1 MTDSERDS
9 AWVTDAL
16 RASSEDARPRDDCP
30 MPDRIWAAV
39 QLELPL
45 EERLAIID
53 HTTTC
58 QVCAEAWRLSMELAA
73 EGATAAL
80 PKPGREESNLQAIG
94 RDDLTRTPFNRAGIL
109 TTAKSRLA
117 WAAIAASL
125 VVITGLVFALRS
137 SLTDEPVLRAPE
149 TGDIRSLV
157 AERGQIPRDDFRL
170 EWSAG
175 PSGAR
180 YDLTVTTSDLE
191 VIVDVRGLDRPEY
204 RIAPERLADVPPGAR
219 VFWRVSARTSDGATV
234 SSRTFE
240 TTVR

>member
-9 AWVTDAL
+9 AWLTDAL

-30 MPDRIWAAV
+30 APDRIWAAV

-53 HTTTC
+53 HLASC

-73 EGATAAL
+73 EGTTV
-80 PKPGREESNLQAIG
+80 KP
-94 RDDLTRTPFNRAGIL
+94 DDRTPAPFNRAAIL
-109 TTAKSRLA
+109 TTAKSRPA

-125 VVITGLVFALRS
+125 GVIAGLVFVLRS
-137 SLTDEPVLRAPE
+137 SLTDEPVLRAPANGAIE
-149 TGDIRSLV
+149 SLV
-157 AERGQIPRDDFRL
+157 GERGQIPRDDFRL

-175 PSGAR
+175 PPGAR
-180 YDLTVTTSDLE
+180 YDLTMTTSDLE
-191 VIVDVRGLDRPEY
+191 VIVDVRGLDRTEY

-219 VFWRVSARTSDGATV
+219 VLWRVFARTPDGATV

-240 TTVR
+240 TTVP